1 LATKLTALL
10 KTRAYWHFTVAS
22 AFSLVLAFLVAL
34 FLMVYGKNGSFLV
47 INKFNSPS
55 FDSFFKY
62 FTYLG
67 DGLIWIPLVVY
78 VFLYKRAFLPTLIVA
93 FVICTLLTQ
102 FSKWVVF
109 ADAMRPLGLLKGQV
123 RIIPGIDVHS
133 TSSFPSGH
141 TSIAFTYAL
150 LMAFLLKNTSWTFFF
165 PLIAFFVGYSRV
177 YLAQHF
183 VTDVFAGII
192 VGMASALLALL
203 MYEQY
208 HRKNKKIASVADN
221 TMPR

>member
-1 LATKLTALL
+1 MRSK
-10 KTRAYWHFTVAS
+10 AYWHFRIAG
-22 AFSLVLAFLVAL
+22 AFSILLAVLVAV
-34 FLMVYGKNGSFLV
+34 FVTIYGKNDSFLI

-55 FDSFFKY
+55 FDYFFEY

-67 DGLIWIPLVVY
+67 DGMIWIPLLVY
-78 VFLYKRAFLPTLIVA
+78 VFLYQKDFLFTVIAA

-102 FSKWVVF
+102 FSKWVIF
-109 ADAMRPLGLLKGQV
+109 ADALRPLGLLKNQV
-123 RIIPGIDVHS
+123 RMVPGVEVHS

-150 LMAFLLKNTSWTFFF
+150 LMAFLLKRNFWTFFF
-165 PLIAFFVGYSRV
+165 PLVAFFVGYSRV

-203 MYEQY
+203 MYEQFKR
-208 HRKNKKIASVADN
+208 RKKKSIAEEKVVHV
-221 TMPR
+221 